1 MKQIK
6 DIENIAGNKILSSF
20 ILVRGKVPDI
30 IVAQR
35 RVIIPASF
43 TNSEFL
49 K

>member
-6 DIENIAGNKILSSF
+6 DIKNTTGNKILSSF
-20 ILVRGKVPDI
+20 ILVRGKVLNT

-35 RVIIPASF
+35 RVITPASF
-43 TNSEFL
+43 TNSEFP